1 MAKEKEKRIAFDYYT
16 NNGMSAKAISDI
28 VGVSEK
34 TIGNWVEKGNWKA
47 VRDANVNSSKNQA
60 VNIKELISEMTEEQ
74 LRINEEIKAAKASGE
89 KELVAELR
97 KQSASIS
104 QEVAIQTKALERL
117 EDGKL
122 SLSTYLNVMND
133 LFHSMEQYDKDLYH
147 KTLDFQE
154 AHLQTV
160 SLKLG

>member
-16 NNGMSAKAISDI
+16 NNGMTAKAISDI

-34 TIGNWVEKGNWKA
+34 TIGNWVDKGNWKA

-60 VNIKELISEMTEEQ
+60 LNIKELISEMTEEQ
-74 LRINEEIKAAKASGE
+74 LRINEEIKQAKATGD
-89 KELVAELR
+89 KNLIAELR

-104 QEVAIQTKALERL
+104 QEVAIQTKALERM

-122 SLSTYLNVMND
+122 SLSTYLSVMND
-133 LFHSMEQYDKDLYH
+133 LFQSMEQYDKDLYH

-154 AHLQTV
+154 AHLQTI